1 MKQENNFFVISWGPW
16 GLNRFRR
23 PRKRFRSDSHLT
35 EKDCRRRP
43 DREGFAT
50 EIYKNKLII
59 NVSYVAVKA
68 A

>member
-1 MKQENNFFVISWGPW
+1 MRIILIHFSDFTKQENNFFVISWGPW
-16 GLNRFRR
+16 VLNRFRR

-50 EIYKNKLII
+50 EIKKKN
-59 NVSYVAVKA
+59 
-68 A
+68 